1 MHWYLFTMISVQLE
15 NALRLNLV
23 EGIPNLS
30 KFNNDTEA
38 ATRDV
43 LLRPATLLKKRLWQ
57 LFSSEFYEICKNI
70 FFTEYLWTPASGDMS
85 LL

>member
-43 LLRPATLLKKRLWQ
+43 LLRPATLLKKRL
-57 LFSSEFYEICKNI
+57 
-70 FFTEYLWTPASGDMS
+70 
-85 LL
+85 

>member
-43 LLRPATLLKKRLWQ
+43 LLRPATLLKRDYDSYFPVNLRNLQ
-57 LFSSEFYEICKNI
+57 EHLFYRIPLDACF
-70 FFTEYLWTPASGDMS
+70 W
-85 LL
+85 